1 MPKLFGK
8 RSKPPALAAG
18 RVFEVTSSEIGGS
31 TTLLS
36 NSSSDAPE
44 DSHADSE
51 EALVLALKD
60 QVGDLDVAQSY
71 TNKLRDRT
79 GGPPSKELGHCV
91 VRAAEAG
98 ALEALVAAMAAHAYD
113 AAVQD
118 AGLEAV
124 RNLTRVV
131 MPPATTFI
139 RPRALSAG
147 VVEAAVGAMGT
158 VGLTGLCT
166 ACSLLINLTV
176 ADDDTSDAAV
186 KRAADAGAVAAI
198 VRALRDHGGDQQLS
212 EKGAGAI
219 GNLCSHAD
227 AEVLSKL
234 KDGAVDAG
242 AVEALVK
249 ALSTH
254 PTAAD
259 VGTAV
264 VKALANLAMP
274 PASAAQLGAQ
284 IAAAAPAA
292 LVQSAGRHAAEEELI
307 DYTILALDAL
317 ADGGPVAVRDAG
329 ARGVVE
335 GAIKRF
341 PTNEDIMDQSRSL
354 MQKIGLGSAM
364 DANKG
369 GPVAGPGEF
378 RL

>member
-51 EALVLALKD
+51 EALVLALKE

-98 ALEALVAAMAAHAYD
+98 ALEA
-113 AAVQD
+113 
-118 AGLEAV
+118 
-124 RNLTRVV
+124 
-131 MPPATTFI
+131 
-139 RPRALSAG
+139 
-147 VVEAAVGAMGT
+147 
-158 VGLTGLCT
+158 
-166 ACSLLINLTV
+166 
-176 ADDDTSDAAV
+176 
-186 KRAADAGAVAAI
+186 
-198 VRALRDHGGDQQLS
+198 
-212 EKGAGAI
+212 
-219 GNLCSHAD
+219 
-227 AEVLSKL
+227 
-234 KDGAVDAG
+234 
-242 AVEALVK
+242 
-249 ALSTH
+249 
-254 PTAAD
+254 
-259 VGTAV
+259 
-264 VKALANLAMP
+264 
-274 PASAAQLGAQ
+274 
-284 IAAAAPAA
+284 
-292 LVQSAGRHAAEEELI
+292 
-307 DYTILALDAL
+307 
-317 ADGGPVAVRDAG
+317 
-329 ARGVVE
+329 
-335 GAIKRF
+335 
-341 PTNEDIMDQSRSL
+341 SRSL